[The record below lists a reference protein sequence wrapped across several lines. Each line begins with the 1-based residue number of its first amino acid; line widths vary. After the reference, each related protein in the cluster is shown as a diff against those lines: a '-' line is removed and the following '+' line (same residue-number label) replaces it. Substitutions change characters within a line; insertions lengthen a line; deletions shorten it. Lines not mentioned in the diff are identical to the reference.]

1 MYPNAVVSLSLS
13 FAIVRKANAF
23 GTTSLRTAAVI
34 YFFVNS
40 FRFSARSLSC
50 SLIETEDRHGAKEI
64 RQKIVFYNI
73 LKFID
78 KVEGFIMLKKSK
90 LKKEINASRKKIQML
105 EQKRT
110 RSQAALVYALLNHT
124 TPNDSDIEYFN
135 KFTVEMEN
143 ERARMHELMAE
154 LDNMS

>member
-1 MYPNAVVSLSLS
+1 
-13 FAIVRKANAF
+13 
-23 GTTSLRTAAVI
+23 
-34 YFFVNS
+34 
-40 FRFSARSLSC
+40 
-50 SLIETEDRHGAKEI
+50 
-64 RQKIVFYNI
+64 
-73 LKFID
+73 
-78 KVEGFIMLKKSK
+78 MLKKSK

-143 ERARMHELMAE
+143 ERSRMHELMAE
-154 LDNMS
+154 LEKMS